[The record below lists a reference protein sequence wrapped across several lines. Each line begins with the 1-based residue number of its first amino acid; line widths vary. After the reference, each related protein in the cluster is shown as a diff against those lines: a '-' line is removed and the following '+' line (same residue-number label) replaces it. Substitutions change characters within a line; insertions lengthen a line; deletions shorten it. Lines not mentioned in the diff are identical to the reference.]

1 MLQAWKP
8 NTIPLPYLLQVSG
21 PSVDPSSEQCVAA
34 ADTAISQRPAEAAQ
48 IPLPPMVEVDDLFPK
63 GRIAKF
69 FPHQGYGFI
78 TDRNGKQVY
87 FNLNEIDFV
96 GPKSKDDI
104 QTGIPI
110 GYDVSHTSHGLHV
123 KKIKIY

>member
-1 MLQAWKP
+1 MLQIWKL
-8 NTIPLPYLLQVSG
+8 NTIPLPYPLQVAG
-21 PSVDPSSEQCVAA
+21 PSADLPSEHADATADPAA
-34 ADTAISQRPAEAAQ
+34 HQ
-48 IPLPPMVEVDDLFPK
+48 IPVEMDPVVLPPMVEVDDLFPK
-63 GRIAKF
+63 GRIVRF

-96 GPKSKDDI
+96 GSKSKDDI
-104 QTGIPI
+104 KIGIPI